1 MKQWV
6 IKIITGKRYATYEIQ
21 AETEEQAMDIAEDM
35 FDRADVSKQFGVNKE
50 DMKISA
56 KEGNW

>member
-35 FDRADVSKQFGVNKE
+35 FDRAEVSKRFGVNKE
-50 DMKISA
+50 DMTITA